1 MIKQKN
7 VILAQNQ
14 KSKSSHQ
21 NVYGHQQNLLSKN
34 NNNPHMI
41 SGFTSKMDDS
51 LNQSEDLLQN
61 TFDLDISSNQD
72 LNKDERISNNLE
84 KL

>member
-1 MIKQKN
+1 
-7 VILAQNQ
+7 
-14 KSKSSHQ
+14 
-21 NVYGHQQNLLSKN
+21 
-34 NNNPHMI
+34 MI